1 MTKHKKNS
9 KKKVKHA
16 TRQYNTANNNID
28 NSVRPNERVND
39 NNIDMPG
46 HARKT
51 TKSSHNNVIK
61 TKETIPEVLDS
72 LRDDAIKQSAKTAE
86 ELFHAQQEE
95 SLNPE
100 SLGSTNPSVGIT
112 TLNAQHLSQIAEEKI
127 SSIVDDSGQ
136 AEKAPQSQISQF
148 QEQKYIE
155 QHEEKRENKHA
166 IQNENLP
173 NSVVMPWLNYIT
185 PYTEAYSKII
195 KSSMTMSEYW
205 LKLFSTWTKKLD

>member
-1 MTKHKKNS
+1 MIKHKKNY
-9 KKKVKHA
+9 KKKVKHT

-28 NSVRPNERVND
+28 NSVRLNERVND
-39 NNIDMPG
+39 NKIDMPG
-46 HARKT
+46 HAHKT
-51 TKSSHNNVIK
+51 SHNNVTK

-72 LRDDAIKQSAKTAE
+72 SRDDAIKQSANNAE
-86 ELFHAQQEE
+86 ALSQAQQEE

-100 SLGSTNPSVGIT
+100 SLGSSNPSVGIT
-112 TLNAQHLSQIAEEKI
+112 SLNAQHLSHIAEEKI

-136 AEKAPQSQISQF
+136 AEKAPQSQISQY

-155 QHEEKRENKHA
+155 EHEEKRENKHA
-166 IQNENLP
+166 LRNENLP
-173 NSVVMPWLNYIT
+173 NSVMMPWLNYIT
-185 PYTEAYSKII
+185 PCTEAYSEII